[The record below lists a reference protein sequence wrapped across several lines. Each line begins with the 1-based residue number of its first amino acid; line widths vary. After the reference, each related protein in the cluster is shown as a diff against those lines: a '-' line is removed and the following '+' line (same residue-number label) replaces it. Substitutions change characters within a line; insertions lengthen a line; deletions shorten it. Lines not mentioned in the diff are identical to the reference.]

1 MHMKNFTTLLKA
13 LAFLTVFPLLATGQD
28 AVLRDDGS
36 WTIVNQWEIHDNA
49 GGLASDGD
57 VIYIGSLYGGV
68 GEQVYSFD
76 PQTEELEFLF
86 SGPQDN
92 TFGLTYDGEYL
103 WTITREINPAHA
115 VQMDMDGNQVS
126 TIELSENFMS
136 GIAWD
141 DGTFWVGIYHPNPG
155 TIQNID
161 LDGDE
166 ISSFVPPS
174 DQPWDLAMQGDS
186 IWIADNW
193 NGDIHLVESD
203 GTLVQSFPYDD
214 HRVSGIY
221 YDGVFLWYVGRTS
234 TSESTLYQVDPWG
247 TGTPVIQVPES
258 YHYGNVTLGDEAQWD
273 MTVQNNGTGELV
285 IDDITFPE
293 GNASFSV
300 DENFPVSIEAEG
312 SAEITIVFDPQE
324 IHMFEKVMSIH
335 SNDVAT
341 PVAEVLISGNGLA
354 DGPYLYAYQ
363 DLIDF
368 GSVRMNS
375 STRDYM
381 VLRNMGD
388 EALVIEQIDFPIDA
402 YWWNWT
408 VEFPITLDP
417 VDIDSLAFWFQP
429 ASEGV
434 FDADASIVFN
444 HDEQSPYALP
454 LTGESTDMEF
464 PLASVIWDTDLPGHP
479 SLDNPRALLSVPDV
493 NDDGVDDVLI
503 CTRGLTLHML
513 AGNASDT
520 PDMLWEAEIGT
531 VEYPKAVRLTDDL
544 NDDGYL
550 DIVIG
555 TAYGDRAVTALSS
568 RTGEVIWRFETTAYG
583 GGGWVY
589 MIDVSYD
596 YNGNGYK
603 DVLAATGDDG
613 DGTGPRR
620 VFLIDG
626 SDGEMIWDTQMG
638 GAAYSVLAVDDFT
651 GDGVP
656 DVVAG
661 GQTPAEE
668 GKVLGIS
675 GATGDIEWE
684 ISTAGTSVWALEQIS
699 DITENGIR
707 DVIVGSFSGHYYLL
721 DVTDGEVVHSGN
733 LGNALILDFWLAGDL
748 NDDGYMDVF
757 PSYSTVNQAR
767 AISGKDGQF
776 IWSTE
781 IADQGWA
788 IAPMRDISGD
798 GVNDVAVGTL
808 HQHNYLYFL
817 GGADGAVLDSVPM
830 PGPVDAITAVPDITG
845 DNSMEVIATSRNN
858 YAVALSGGTKVAMD
872 YYFADFIVTDE
883 QEPAH
888 PIEEA
893 TIVIAQT
900 GHSSSTDEDGTASFE
915 LVEGEYD
922 FTVTK
927 EGYFTQEG
935 TFFLDEDKTVEVQMI
950 EDDTSIEE
958 MPDGRLVKAYN
969 YPNPFSDYTN
979 IAFTLTSP
987 AKAAVYVYDMNG
999 RRFNIVPE
1007 NQFQAGENV
1016 VQWNAT
1022 GPDGARLND
1031 GIYIFE
1037 IKTDEATYRDRMFLL
1052 RQ

>member
-1 MHMKNFTTLLKA
+1 MKKFITLL
-13 LAFLTVFPLLATGQD
+13 LGVIVLTVMPFYVAGNSD
-28 AVLRDDGS
+28 AIRDDGS
-36 WTIVNQWEIHDNA
+36 WTIINQYEIHDNA
-49 GGLASDGD
+49 GGLASDGNL
-57 VIYIGSLYGGV
+57 IYIGSLYGGV

-76 PQTEELEFLF
+76 PATEELEFLF

-103 WTITREINPAHA
+103 WTISREINPAHA
-115 VQMDMDGNQVS
+115 VQMDMEGNQVS
-126 TIELSENFMS
+126 TIELDENFMS

-186 IWIADNW
+186 IWIADYW
-193 NGDIHLVESD
+193 NGEIHLVESD

-247 TGTPVIQVPES
+247 VGTPVIQAPDS
-258 YHYGNVTLGDEAQWD
+258 HHFGNVTLGDTEEWD
-273 MTVQNNGTGELV
+273 MTIHNVGTGELV
-285 IDDITFPE
+285 IDDITFPG
-293 GNASFSV
+293 GNESFYL
-300 DENFPVSIEAEG
+300 DTTFPVTIQAEE
-312 SAEITIVFDPQE
+312 STDITITFDPQE
-324 IHMFEKVMSIH
+324 IHIFEKVMSIH
-335 SNDVAT
+335 SSDVAT
-341 PVAEVLISGNGLA
+341 PVTEVLIEGNGLA
-354 DGPYLYAYQ
+354 SGPYLQTYQ
-363 DLIDF
+363 ELIDF
-368 GSVRMNS
+368 GTVRLNS
-375 STRDYM
+375 STRDYLM
-381 VLRNMGD
+381 LRNMGD
-388 EALVIEQIDFPIDA
+388 EPLVIESIGFSIYD
-402 YWWNWT
+402 YWWDWT

-417 VDIDSLAFWFQP
+417 VELDSLAFWFQP
-429 ASEGV
+429 ATEGV
-434 FDADASIVFN
+434 LESNATLTFN
-444 HDEQSPYALP
+444 NEEQSPYEVP
-454 LTGESTDMEF
+454 LTGESVDMEF
-464 PLASVIWDTDLPGHP
+464 PLASVIWDIDMPGHP
-479 SLDNPRALLSVPDV
+479 ALDNPRAILGVPDV

-503 CTRGLTLHML
+503 CTRGLSLYMYS
-513 AGNASDT
+513 GNASGT
-520 PDMLWEAEIGT
+520 PDVLWEKQIGT
-531 VEYPKAVRLTDDL
+531 VEYPKAVGLTDDL

-568 RTGEVIWRFETTAYG
+568 RTGDIIWRFETNLYG

-620 VFLIDG
+620 VFLLDG
-626 SDGEMIWDTQMG
+626 SNGEVIWDTSMG

-661 GQTPAEE
+661 GQTPAQQ
-668 GKVLGIS
+668 GKVLGLS

-684 ISTAGTSVWALEQIS
+684 FSTAGTSVWALEQLD

-707 DVIVGSFSGHYYLL
+707 DVIAGSFSGHYYLL
-721 DVTDGEVVHSGN
+721 DVTNGEVVYSGN
-733 LGNALILDFWLAGDL
+733 LGNALILDFWATGDL
-748 NDDGYMDVF
+748 NDDGFADII

-788 IAPMRDISGD
+788 VSPMRDITGD
-798 GVNDVAVGTL
+798 GINDVAVGTL
-808 HQHNYLYFL
+808 FNHNYLYFL

-830 PGPVDAITAVPDITG
+830 PGPVDAIRAVPDILG
-845 DNSMEVIATSRNN
+845 NNAMEVIATSRNN
-858 YAVALSGGTKVAMD
+858 YAAAFSGGTKVAQE
-872 YYFADFIVTDE
+872 YYFADFVVVDD
-883 QEPAH
+883 QDPAN
-888 PIEEA
+888 PLEDA
-893 TIVIAQT
+893 TIVITQT
-900 GHSSSTDEDGTASFE
+900 GHTADTDEEGTASFE
-915 LVEGEYD
+915 LLEGQYD
-922 FTVTK
+922 YSVSR
-927 EGYFTQEG
+927 EGYFAQEG
-935 TFFLDEDKTVEVQMI
+935 SFVLDEDKTIEVQMI
-950 EDDTSIEE
+950 EDDTSLEDIVQ
-958 MPDGRLVKAYN
+958 GRLVKAYN

-979 IAFTLTSP
+979 ISFTLTKA
-987 AKAAVYVYDMNG
+987 AKASVYVYDMNG
-999 RRFNIVPE
+999 RRFRIAAE
-1007 NQFQAGENV
+1007 TTYQAGENV

-1022 GPDGARLND
+1022 GPEGTQMQD

-1037 IKTDEATYRDRMFLL
+1037 IQTDEGTYRDRMFLL